1 MKQPE
6 YTAIIIDYFLQL
18 LEVNCPLDEAIA
30 KNHHQ
35 IYALRETMT
44 RESNLIAYELIDR
57 IAKQIGGKR

>member
-18 LEVNCPLDEAIA
+18 LEVNCPLSDAVVRTQKKIDALSDVTDEDIT
-30 KNHHQ
+30 
-35 IYALRETMT
+35 YD
-44 RESNLIAYELIDR
+44 LIDR